1 MHPVLS
7 DACNFNYVTIQYEH
21 HNDRKDTIIVINFY
35 WEASYNKP
43 VRTSFTLNP
52 LRWAPIPQNGQT
64 RSKNCLCVFDHSVGL
79 ALKGLT
85 EFSLDRTKCNCMKE
99 MSN

>member
-1 MHPVLS
+1 MHPVLR

-52 LRWAPIPQNGQT
+52 LR
-64 RSKNCLCVFDHSVGL
+64 
-79 ALKGLT
+79 
-85 EFSLDRTKCNCMKE
+85 
-99 MSN
+99 